1 MDIYV
6 EAQFAFQDKE
16 TKEEKFSLNASFSIN
31 ITDYSLLEKN
41 TTNIEVKLSR
51 TFIDDRNQNFII

>member
-6 EAQFAFQDKE
+6 EAQFTFQDKE

-41 TTNIEVKLSR
+41 TTNIKVKLSR
-51 TFIDDRNQNFII
+51 TFIVDRNQNFII